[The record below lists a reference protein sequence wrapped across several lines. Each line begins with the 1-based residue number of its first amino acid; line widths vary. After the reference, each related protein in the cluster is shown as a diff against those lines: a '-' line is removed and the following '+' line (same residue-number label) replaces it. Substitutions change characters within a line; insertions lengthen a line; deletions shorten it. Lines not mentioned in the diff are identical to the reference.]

1 MTLTSAPPLEPL
13 LHKVGHL
20 STLVIDDQRDNR
32 MLGVEL
38 WYPAQ
43 SDAAPITEYEL
54 IPGISFESASAHE
67 NSPVLDGRHPL
78 IIWSHGRTGT
88 RHNYSLLCEALAS
101 RGYIVV
107 SSDHPGDGL
116 FDWLLGKNVDDVTN
130 ERQRQ
135 GDIRFCIDMCA
146 GERAPLVQWL
156 EQSIDT
162 KKIIVGGHSYGGLS
176 ALATTSYLH
185 EFAPDVRVCAT
196 VAAQGYTKTMSSQFF
211 QSITKPTL
219 LIVGTKDLSTP
230 AITDADPAWAVL
242 QSRTDETA
250 KKSRRVDIDDA
261 PHQGCSDFC
270 LYNELA
276 PGVDSLP
283 DLVRDYLQL
292 IATETPPEWIAKWRE
307 GLRLHVQ
314 VIDEFLSSLF

>member
-1 MTLTSAPPLEPL
+1 MPLTSAPPLEPL

-32 MLGVEL
+32 MLGVEI

-43 SDAAPITEYEL
+43 ADSGQVTAYEL
-54 IPGISFESASAHE
+54 IPGIRFESASAHE

-101 RGYIVV
+101 RGYIIV

-116 FDWLLGKNVDDVTN
+116 FDWLLGTNVDDVTN

-135 GDIRFCIDMCA
+135 GDIRFCIDACV
-146 GERAPLVQWL
+146 GQRTPLTQWL
-156 EQSIDT
+156 AQSIDT
-162 KKIIVGGHSYGGLS
+162 KKIAVGGHSYGGLS
-176 ALATTSYLH
+176 ALATTTYLH
-185 EFAPDVRVCAT
+185 EFTPDVRVCAT
-196 VAAQGYTKTMSSQFF
+196 IAAQGYTKTLSSQFF
-211 QSITKPTL
+211 MRMTKPTL
-219 LIVGTKDLSTP
+219 LIVGKKDLSTP

-276 PGVDSLP
+276 PSIDAIP
-283 DLVRDYLQL
+283 EIVRNYLQS
-292 IATETPPEWIAKWRE
+292 IADETSPEWLANWRD
-307 GLRLHVQ
+307 GLGRHVRL
-314 VIDEFLSSLF
+314 IDEFLLSIA